1 MPELLLTVL
10 RLSLHGALI
19 ALAVLLLRLIL
30 KKAPK
35 ALIVAL
41 WGLAALRLIL
51 PFTVEFKHSAV
62 PEAIGDAAV
71 FAQWSEQPVGEYET
85 FYEGQPEY
93 REAQKA
99 GRLPRT
105 DGEGKQYVIV
115 GEDRVSA
122 PRTVKEALLPLFFWL
137 WLAGAAGMLLYMAF
151 SYGRLH
157 SLTADAV
164 RERENVYRS
173 EKIASP
179 FLLGVVRPRICL
191 PVGLQEPEYIYVVAH
206 EKAHIARGD
215 HWWKAIGFWIL
226 CIHWFNP
233 VLWAAYLLF
242 CRDIEYACDAHVASR
257 LPKEQLADYSQA
269 LLNCSLHQKRPLP
282 CPLSFAE
289 TGIRE
294 RVKKILGY
302 RKAGKLVCAAAILGA
317 CACAVFFMTGSPQ
330 EMQQAAEL
338 YQPPETTLPVA
349 EENQPVW
356 MAAPAYPDEKRFF
369 AQDRELD
376 LGKNSLSW
384 EIRKAGE
391 TKVYTLVHD
400 RHSLYPAWKGSSLSV
415 TDTEGN
421 QVDIAVMTIRLE
433 NADLLACDGR
443 YAYLR
448 EYLYD
453 GGQKEQLVR
462 LDLKTKRWEVL
473 REAES
478 FPDIRAV
485 ENVLLYYL
493 VRKGDTVRVCRM
505 YLPEGTETEFEM
517 FTASSDFMRLELPR
531 KLSEAPV
538 CNSDQVF
545 LETEPVTEP
554 TAEPTAE
561 PSISNPDRP
570 WLVERKHPDY
580 TTYRWNNE
588 IFDGSV
594 DPVSWQGVGER
605 VTYTLIH
612 DGAPGNPGQ
621 SLSVRGSDGTVYEN
635 VFRSTALSG
644 GRLLCCDGRYA
655 WFCQGW
661 DGGESY
667 RRISRVDLKTGEET
681 AMAEAEK
688 IWDVWVMEGMVLY
701 YLTFDGECTRVCYMY
716 LPEGEEVER
725 YTMYLPERLETE
737 DGTVPVV
744 PEMLV
749 LTPPATRNGNPSWEL
764 TAEGV
769 Q

>member
-1 MPELLLTVL
+1 
-10 RLSLHGALI
+10 
-19 ALAVLLLRLIL
+19 
-30 KKAPK
+30 
-35 ALIVAL
+35 
-41 WGLAALRLIL
+41 
-51 PFTVEFKHSAV
+51 
-62 PEAIGDAAV
+62 
-71 FAQWSEQPVGEYET
+71 
-85 FYEGQPEY
+85 
-93 REAQKA
+93 
-99 GRLPRT
+99 
-105 DGEGKQYVIV
+105 
-115 GEDRVSA
+115 
-122 PRTVKEALLPLFFWL
+122 
-137 WLAGAAGMLLYMAF
+137 MLLYMAF

-179 FLLGVVRPRICL
+179 FLLGVVSPRICL
-191 PVGLQEPEYIYVVAH
+191 PVGLQEPEYTYVVAH

-242 CRDIEYACDAHVASR
+242 CRDIEYACDARVASR
-257 LPKEQLADYSQA
+257 LPQEQLADYSQA

-302 RKAGKLVCAAAILGA
+302 RKAGKLIRLAAILGA
-317 CACAVFFMTGSPQ
+317 CACAVFFMTGARQEIQQSAEPSQPQ
-330 EMQQAAEL
+330 ESTLPAAAEK
-338 YQPPETTLPVA
+338 
-349 EENQPVW
+349 QPVW
-356 MAAPAYPDEKRFF
+356 MSEPVYPDEKGFF

-376 LGKNSLSW
+376 LGKDSLSW
-384 EIRKAGE
+384 EIRENGE
-391 TKVYTLVHD
+391 IKVYTLVHD

-415 TDTEGN
+415 TDAAGN
-421 QVDIAVMTIRLE
+421 QVELAMVTTRLE
-433 NADLLACDGR
+433 DTDLLACDGR

-453 GGQKEQLVR
+453 GGEKERLVR
-462 LDLKTKRWEVL
+462 LDLKTRQWEIL

-478 FPDIRAV
+478 FPDIRAA

-493 VRKGDTVRVCRM
+493 VREADTVRVCRM
-505 YLPEGTETEFEM
+505 YLPEGTETEFERI
-517 FTASSDFMRLELPR
+517 TAPADYMRLQLPR

-538 CNSDQVF
+538 CGSNGVI
-545 LETEPVTEP
+545 LNTEPVTEP
-554 TAEPTAE
+554 ATEPTVE
-561 PSISNPDRP
+561 LPKSDPDHP
-570 WLVERKHPDY
+570 WLVERKYPDY
-580 TTYRWNNE
+580 TTYRWNNDM
-588 IFDGSV
+588 FDGSI
-594 DPVSWQGVGER
+594 DPVSWKGVGEA

-621 SLSVRGSDGTVYEN
+621 SLSVRCSDGTVYEK
-635 VFRSTALSG
+635 VFSSNALSG
-644 GRLLCCDGRYA
+644 SRLLCCDGQYA

-661 DGGESY
+661 DGGESC
-667 RRISRVDLKTGEET
+667 RRISRVDLKTGEEKT
-681 AMAEAEK
+681 MAEAEK

-701 YLTFDGECTRVCYMY
+701 YLSFDGERARVCYMY